1 MIKEIAMFL
10 IGLIIFIIIFA
21 LISNRNIKVEVSSD
35 TEEDDKKVD
44 NDELEKEE

>member
-21 LISNRNIKVEVSSD
+21 LISNRSIKVEVSSD

-44 NDELEKEE
+44 NDEFEKEE